1 MAQRKIEETHNIPE
15 GWGAIPPDWDRVPP
29 GALPRKQRERIA
41 YWRQGWF
48 VRMAAK
54 GVVPDPAVD
63 QKLGALVLELLPELV
78 TNPMQLKPYWDHK
91 PLDVV
96 LRVWARP
103 PVPMFLQLKPHNP
116 RYAVLVQAA
125 NHEAGER
132 LLRGLLPHASA
143 IEPRK
148 G

>member
-1 MAQRKIEETHNIPE
+1 MAQRKVEETHNIPKD
-15 GWGAIPPDWDRVPP
+15 WGTIPRDWDRIPP
-29 GALPRKQRERIA
+29 GALPRKQRERVA

-63 QKLGALVLELLPELV
+63 QKLGSLALELLPELV

-96 LRVWARP
+96 HRVWTHEP
-103 PVPMFLQLKPHNP
+103 LPMFLQLKPHSP
-116 RYAVLVQAA
+116 RYAVLVHAA
-125 NHEAGER
+125 NHEDGER
-132 LLRGLLPHASA
+132 LLRALVPTAST
-143 IEPRK
+143 IEMRK
-148 G
+148 A